1 MYSKSISQAMEAAL
15 RSTLE
20 SVASQAMVLA
30 LQSLAWGFYDT
41 AQGNYAGATAA
52 FEAAAIFGMVG
63 GAAAVAGR
71 FAGPSAGAGAGSGA
85 GGSAAAGAT
94 TSASNPNASVP
105 YQQGGPN
112 VTVNVMGH
120 IYGSGGI
127 EELASAI
134 NDAVLNRD
142 VQLYSTAT
150 TTGRQLVKG

>member
-1 MYSKSISQAMEAAL
+1 VYSKSISQAMEAAL

-20 SVASQAMVLA
+20 SSPHRLWCWRCNRSRGASMTPRRGITRRHRGVRSCCHLR
-30 LQSLAWGFYDT
+30 
-41 AQGNYAGATAA
+41 N
-52 FEAAAIFGMVG
+52 G
-63 GAAAVAGR
+63 GRRGAVAGR

-134 NDAVLNRD
+134 NDAVLNRTSSYTQPPPQQAA
-142 VQLYSTAT
+142 V
-150 TTGRQLVKG
+150 GEG